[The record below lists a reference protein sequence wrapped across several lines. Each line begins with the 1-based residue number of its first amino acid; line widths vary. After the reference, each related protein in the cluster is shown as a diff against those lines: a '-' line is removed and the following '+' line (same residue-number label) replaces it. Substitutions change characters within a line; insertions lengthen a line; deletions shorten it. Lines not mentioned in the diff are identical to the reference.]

1 MYRHAGPRQLQTLSM
16 ESRPISQSIKPSSG
30 IRLALPATS
39 ANLGP
44 GFDAAGLALSMH
56 LTVEAHPAATFSI
69 HATGRSADLIA
80 ETDRNLILDTY
91 RGTLREAGKKI
102 TPLKLT
108 IHNEIPLGAGC
119 GSSAAA
125 LLAGVALA
133 DHFGHLQLGDTGI
146 VSEASRR
153 EGHPDNV
160 AACWYGGFTTSV
172 QSTAPSGTEQSG
184 VSAPGESGITRVEV
198 ATFPGNPAWELV
210 LALQPTSL
218 ATKEARALLPDT
230 YSRADAVFNIQR
242 SALLVAAFAQ
252 NRLDLL
258 RTATQD
264 RIHQPYRSIAC
275 PLLGQLLPLAT
286 EPEIASVSLSGAG
299 PSVLLFLAETTTFL
313 EAEARLRQILAPEVE
328 LISLR
333 IASGA
338 TKTVLRD

>member
-1 MYRHAGPRQLQTLSM
+1 
-16 ESRPISQSIKPSSG
+16 
-30 IRLALPATS
+30 
-39 ANLGP
+39 
-44 GFDAAGLALSMH
+44 MH
-56 LTVEAHPAATFSI
+56 LSVEAHPATTFSI
-69 HATGRSADLIA
+69 HATGRNADLVA
-80 ETDRNLILDTY
+80 ALDRNLILDTY
-91 RGTLREAGKKI
+91 RSVLREAEKKI
-102 TPLKLT
+102 TPLRLT
-108 IHNEIPLGAGC
+108 IHNEIPLGMGC

-133 DHFGHLQLGDTGI
+133 DHFGHLNLGDQGI
-146 VSEASRR
+146 VAEASRL

-172 QSTAPSGTEQSG
+172 QTAEA
-184 VSAPGESGITRVEV
+184 VDV
-198 ATFPGNPAWELV
+198 ATFPGNPSWELI

-264 RIHQPYRSIAC
+264 RIHQPYRAVAC
-275 PLLGQLLPLAT
+275 PLLAQLLPLAS
-286 EPEIASVSLSGAG
+286 EPEIASVTLSGAG

-313 EAEARLRQILAPEVE
+313 EAETRLRQILSPEVE
-328 LISLR
+328 LLSLR
-333 IASGA
+333 IAGGVQKA
-338 TKTVLRD
+338 VLTTP